1 MKDIEELTSLN
12 LLDRVKDVI
21 NNEELGRYSKMVD
34 LLMEDGFTSFDIAA
48 ALLKFYM
55 DKNSTDRHQE
65 LDMVDFSKN
74 TTRLYINIGKKKGV
88 RARHILAALVQDGG
102 LSSKSIGDIDIY
114 DKFTFVDVPSD
125 LAASVISNLTNK
137 RIKGSRVKAEISNP
151 KRN

>member
-1 MKDIEELTSLN
+1 
-12 LLDRVKDVI
+12 
-21 NNEELGRYSKMVD
+21 MVM
-34 LLMEDGFTSFDIAA
+34 MEDGFTSFDIAA